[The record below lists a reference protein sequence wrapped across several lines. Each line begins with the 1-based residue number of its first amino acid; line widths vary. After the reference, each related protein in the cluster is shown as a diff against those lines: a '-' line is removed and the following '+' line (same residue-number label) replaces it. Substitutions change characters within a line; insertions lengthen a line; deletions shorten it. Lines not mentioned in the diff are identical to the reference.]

1 MREREREHQFVTI
14 QIHIINSGSHIMRD
28 HLHGLSTVDGRFLI
42 DNRCR
47 TPRTGDTAEGK

>member
-28 HLHGLSTVDGRFLI
+28 HLHGLSTVDGRFQ
-42 DNRCR
+42 
-47 TPRTGDTAEGK
+47 T